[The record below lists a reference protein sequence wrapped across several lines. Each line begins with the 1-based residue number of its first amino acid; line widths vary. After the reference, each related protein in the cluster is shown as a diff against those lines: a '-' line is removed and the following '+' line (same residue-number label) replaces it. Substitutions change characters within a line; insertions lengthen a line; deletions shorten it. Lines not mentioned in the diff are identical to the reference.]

1 MTSNYSCLYLGT
13 VIFVLSA
20 GISVQA
26 AQVEFGIFKSSDTPQ
41 AYCPQKVM
49 MTEENAPYYEGGYTI
64 NGEAKLKSFAGPF
77 TIASTDPFSVTW
89 VATLKPA
96 YSNCKATGRIV
107 KEGKEIFNSQ
117 SHLRLRFTGGKVFL
131 ILDMTGISD
140 ANSFTSV
147 IIKKGVVTGN
157 PTWTWAG
164 TD

>member
-1 MTSNYSCLYLGT
+1 MSSKHSVIYLGT
-13 VIFVLSA
+13 AIFALSS

-26 AQVEFGIFKSSDTPQ
+26 AQVEVGIFKLAQTPE
-41 AYCPQKVM
+41 AKCPQKAFL
-49 MTEENAPYYEGGYTI
+49 TEQNAPYYEGGYTI
-64 NGEAKLKSFAGPF
+64 NGQAKLDSFAGPF
-77 TIASTDPFSVTW
+77 TIASSDPFSVTW

-107 KEGKEIFNSQ
+107 KEGNETFNSQ
-117 SHLRLRFTGGKVFL
+117 SHLRLRFTDGKVFL

-147 IIKKGVVTGN
+147 IIKKGVNTGN